1 MASLPFRPLGSS
13 GLPVSVM
20 SLGSWRT
27 FERMSREQ
35 GEAVMRAA
43 REEGINF
50 LDDARY
56 NDETG
61 TAPIPTGYSEVVFG
75 ELFRAS
81 GWLRDEV
88 VVANKLWWEF
98 WPEQTAADELAVSL
112 WRMGLDHVDLIYATP
127 PPATVERTVTVRQ
140 VVESAAGL
148 IASGRAR
155 QWGVAMWSAPRLAE
169 ALDIA
174 AELGAPPP
182 VANQLAVSLVQHQ
195 SPDDPAMVDV
205 MTTRG
210 VGLVASYVLAGGT
223 LTGKYLGDASG
234 RASADDAPPYGDGK
248 RVAVALSGLAREWG
262 VTTSQ
267 LAFCYALGHP
277 CLTSVLFGA
286 TTPEQ
291 LRENVASYAVYES
304 LSDDQLAAVRALA
317 V

>member
-13 GLPVSVM
+13 GIPVSVM

-27 FERMSREQ
+27 FERITREQ

-43 REEGINF
+43 RDEGINF

-56 NDETG
+56 NDESG

-81 GWLRDEV
+81 GWVRDEV

-98 WPEQTAADELAVSL
+98 WPEQSAADELAASL
-112 WRMGLDHVDLIYATP
+112 GRMGLEYVDLIYATP
-127 PPATVERTVTVRQ
+127 QPDAITVRQ

-148 IASGRAR
+148 IAAGLAR
-155 QWGVAMWSAPRLAE
+155 QWAVAMWSAPRLSE
-169 ALDIA
+169 ALEIA

-182 VANQLAVSLVQHQ
+182 VANQLAVSLVQHE
-195 SPDDPAMVDV
+195 SPDDPAMIDV
-205 MTTRG
+205 MTNHG

-234 RASADDAPPYGDGK
+234 RASADDAAPYGAGK
-248 RVAVALSGLAREWG
+248 RVAVALAELARQWG

-277 CLTSVLFGA
+277 CLTSALFGA

-291 LRENVASYAVYES
+291 LRENVASFAVYES

>member
-1 MASLPFRPLGSS
+1 
-13 GLPVSVM
+13 M

-27 FERMSREQ
+27 FERISRDQ

-61 TAPIPTGYSEVVFG
+61 NAPIPSGYSEVVFG

-81 GWLRDEV
+81 GWGRDEV

-98 WPEQTAADELAVSL
+98 WPEQSAADELRASL
-112 WRMGLDHVDLIYATP
+112 ERMGLDHIDLIYATP
-127 PPATVERTVTVRQ
+127 SPATIPESVTVRE
-140 VVESAAGL
+140 VVESTAGL
-148 IASGRAR
+148 IASGMAR
-155 QWGVAMWSAPRLAE
+155 HWAVAMWSASQLGE

-174 AELGAPPP
+174 SELGTPPP
-182 VANQLAVSLVQHQ
+182 VANQLACSLVQHE
-195 SPDDPAMVDV
+195 SADDPAIVELMA
-205 MTTRG
+205 TRG

-223 LTGKYLGDASG
+223 LTGKYTGDAAG
-234 RASADDAPPYGDGK
+234 RASDDDAPPYGAGK
-248 RVAVALSGLAREWG
+248 RVAVALAELAREWG

-277 CLTSVLFGA
+277 NLTSALFGA
-286 TTPEQ
+286 TSPEQ

-304 LSDDQLAAVRALA
+304 LGDEQLAAIRALA
-317 V
+317 L